1 MNDHV
6 KIVDL
11 WSDKYSSPF
20 RSRFLFAL
28 LIHYDNSIELEEGKG
43 PMNGVDRIIKRVA
56 CERDIGS
63 CAIDKVDEK
72 MMRSSRLN

>member
-11 WSDKYSSPF
+11 WSDKYLSPF

-28 LIHYDNSIELEEGKG
+28 LIHCDNSIELEEGEG